1 MVIHSFFILLG
12 FLSFNNFAFSND
24 LKIHV
29 IEPRLRIDWSSPN
42 SLATSSALNSSTDDY
57 APIGHF
63 AVEVNCKTPYSNGAR
78 HVISGMERKS
88 KVESRQ
94 ITLNKKLGLG
104 SLIYPFEGSLQSSN
118 STLHEISMARRDH
131 RLKTLIIPTS
141 EARCHAILEFI
152 DMWIRS
158 GSYKV
163 YGGGKDVSSGEGAG
177 CADFAM
183 EIFKIAT
190 NTLPPYEWIA
200 EIQVPLRLLGDGKN
214 RQINFAELLAHTSWA
229 RPNEESMNFKIAD
242 ANLVT
247 DWIIKRTPPM
257 SEKFKYV
264 AHIFPTG
271 FMRSDNGLNRSFER
285 EANQLLKTPEVF
297 DNFTYQYPTNI
308 SPNFLWK
315 SIKIN

>member
-12 FLSFNNFAFSND
+12 LLSFSHSAFSNE
-24 LKIHV
+24 LKLHV
-29 IEPRLRIDWSSPN
+29 IEPRLRIDWSSPS
-42 SLATSSALNSSTDDY
+42 SLATSSALNSSGEDY

-63 AVEVNCKTPYSNGAR
+63 AVEVNCSSSYSNGAR

-94 ITLNKKLGLG
+94 ITLNEKLGLG
-104 SLIYPFEGSLQSSN
+104 SLIYSFEGALQTSKSSLN
-118 STLHEISMARRDH
+118 EIAMARRDH

-141 EARCHAILEFI
+141 EARCHSMLEFI
-152 DMWIRS
+152 DMWIES
-158 GSYKV
+158 GSYQV

-190 NTLPPYEWIA
+190 NTLPPHEWIA

-214 RQINFAELLAHTSWA
+214 RQVNFAELLARISWA
-229 RPNEESMNFKIAD
+229 RPNEESINFKIAD

-257 SEKFKYV
+257 TDTFRYV
-264 AHIFPTG
+264 GHIFPTG
-271 FMRSDNGLNRSFER
+271 FMRSNNGLNRSFER
-285 EANQLLKTPEVF
+285 EANELLNTPEALK
-297 DNFTYQYPTNI
+297 DFTYQYPTSI
-308 SPNFLWK
+308 SPKLLWK